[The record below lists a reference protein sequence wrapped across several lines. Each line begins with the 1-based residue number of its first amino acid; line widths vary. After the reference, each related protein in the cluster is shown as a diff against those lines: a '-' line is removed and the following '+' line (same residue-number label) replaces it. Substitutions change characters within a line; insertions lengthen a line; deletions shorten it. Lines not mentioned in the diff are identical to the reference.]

1 MKVAFLTNRLD
12 KASARYRFIQYI
24 PYLEKE
30 GWDAEVFKI
39 PGGFLER
46 AAFFKTLGAFD
57 CVFLQRKL
65 FGFPDWR
72 AFRKNAKSVVYDF
85 DDAVMFRDSKS
96 GKPESFFRM
105 LMFRRTVGGSDAVI
119 SGNRYLYEYA
129 SRHNKRVFTIPTAI
143 DMARYG
149 EKNYAPDSGVVT
161 LGWIGSKV
169 TLFYLEGIKD
179 ALDEVFERHPFARLK
194 IVADKFFDC
203 AKMPV
208 IKKKWNYDEEIA
220 DLHSFD
226 IGLMPLTDDPW
237 SRGKC
242 GFKLLQYMAVGV
254 PGVASKVGVNSEII
268 EHGVNGF
275 LADGKREWVDC
286 LSRLIEDVALRKS
299 LGKKARKTVKE
310 RYSLEVNAPELKK
323 IIQGAAG
330 KTTETKTK

>member
-1 MKVAFLTNRLD
+1 MKVAFLTNRID

-24 PYLEKE
+24 PYFKSE
-30 GWDAEVFKI
+30 GWDVRVFKI
-39 PGGFLER
+39 PGGFLKR
-46 AAFFKTLGAFD
+46 AAFFKTIGTFD

-72 AFRKNAKSVVYDF
+72 IFRKNAKRVVYDF
-85 DDAVMFRDSKS
+85 DDAVMFRDSK
-96 GKPESFFRM
+96 KKNPESFLRM
-105 LMFRRTVGGSDAVI
+105 LMFKRTVGGSDAVI

-129 SRHNKRVFTIPTAI
+129 FRHNKRVFVVPTAI

-149 EKNYAPDSGVVT
+149 EKSGIEAGGVVT
-161 LGWIGSKV
+161 LGWIGSRV
-169 TLFYLEGIKD
+169 TLFYLEMIKD
-179 ALDEVFERHPFARLK
+179 ALDEVFETHPFTRLK

-208 IKKKWNYDEEIA
+208 VKKKWNYEEEIA

-275 LADGKREWVDC
+275 LADGRGEWVDC
-286 LSRLIEDVALRKS
+286 LSRLIEDVALRKG
-299 LGKKARKTVKE
+299 LGKEARKTVKE
-310 RYSLEVNAPELKK
+310 RYSLEVNAPKLKK
-323 IIQGAAG
+323 IIFDTAG
-330 KTTETKTK
+330 EV

>member
-1 MKVAFLTNRLD
+1 M
-12 KASARYRFIQYI
+12 QYV

-30 GWDAEVFKI
+30 GWDVRVFKI
-39 PGGFLER
+39 PGGFSKR

-65 FGFPDWR
+65 LGFLDWR
-72 AFRKNAKSVVYDF
+72 AFRKNAKRVVYDF
-85 DDAVMFRDSKS
+85 DDAVMFRDSK
-96 GKPESFFRM
+96 KKNPESFFRM
-105 LMFRRTVGGSDAVI
+105 LMFKRTIGGSDAVI

-129 SRHNKRVFTIPTAI
+129 SRHNKRVFVVPTAI

-149 EKNYAPDSGVVT
+149 EKPCEKASGVVT
-161 LGWIGSKV
+161 LGWIGSRV
-169 TLFYLEGIKD
+169 TLFYLEMMKD
-179 ALDEVFERHPFARLK
+179 ALDEVFERHPSARLK

-208 IKKKWNYDEEIA
+208 IKKKWNYEEEIA

-242 GFKLLQYMAVGV
+242 GFKLLQYMAIGV

-275 LADGKREWVDC
+275 LALNRGEWVDC

-299 LGKKARKTVKE
+299 LGQEARRTVKE
-310 RYSLEVNAPELKK
+310 RYSLEVNAPKLKK
-323 IIQGAAG
+323 IIFEAAE
-330 KTTETKTK
+330 KITETKTK